1 MLKQGGQMLAKRDIP
16 EAITLEELDK
26 VIKTL
31 KKKKSPDLEGWR
43 MNGLKREEKMSG
55 KVR

>member
-1 MLKQGGQMLAKRDIP
+1 MLSKKELP
-16 EAITLEELDK
+16 EVITLEELDE